1 MKHKESD
8 TDEPGGPVDNP
19 NNCDYEI
26 KIEYEKSND
35 ENPGAAYE
43 SDLKEIA
50 KYLVDEITQISVN
63 KVKID
68 SLNETLSKKYFSHDL
83 LTKHEILTSLISNVE
98 CEPVVA
104 PATAI
109 VPLNT
114 ENKSRE
120 ELFDYYTNLERNL
133 QSVREEIDKL
143 KQEAFEDLAYINEIL
158 TNEDHDNTLDMISGL
173 DMCNEADIQLDN
185 EYENKINLLSEQN
198 NALEREFKAAD
209 LNLADLHEI
218 TKSQETIV
226 CLQADEEHPDE
237 EEEEDDETQYLSQQ
251 TNDTT
256 TTTTTTNG
264 SQIFMTPAESWQTL
278 KNLDNL
284 HVDLTKTPY
293 YMKTG
298 GIELDEE
305 NQTDLDEDNQHE
317 IDEEEEEEDATS
329 LTITLDPSN
338 YSNKGNNAQLFT
350 SELFFYLN

>member
-1 MKHKESD
+1 MKQKESD
-8 TDEPGGPVDNP
+8 PDEPDGAVNNP

-26 KIEYEKSND
+26 KIEYENGNEANASV
-35 ENPGAAYE
+35 AYE
-43 SDLKEIA
+43 SDLKDIA

-68 SLNETLSKKYFSHDL
+68 SLNETLNKKYFSHDL
-83 LTKHEILTSLISNVE
+83 LTKHEILTSLISNTE
-98 CEPVVA
+98 SEPVA
-104 PATAI
+104 IPAAI
-109 VPLNT
+109 VHVNT

-209 LNLADLHEI
+209 LNLADLHEM

-226 CLQADEEHPDE
+226 CLQADEEQPDD

-251 TNDTT
+251 TND
-256 TTTTTTNG
+256 TTTTTNG

-284 HVDLTKTPY
+284 QVDLAKTPY
-293 YMKTG
+293 YMNAG

-317 IDEEEEEEDATS
+317 CDEEEEEEEEEDATS
-329 LTITLDPSN
+329 LTITLDPTN
-338 YSNKGNNAQLFT
+338 YTNKGNAQLLT
-350 SELFFYLN
+350 SESLKNSIL